1 MNKKRFSALILTV
14 VMLFACV
21 GAVSF
26 ADETQTESAL
36 VYQQN
41 ALDDEMLLQ
50 RKSKA
55 ESRMRMLEEI
65 PAPAEVQAMG
75 DVELQA
81 SDTVTVS
88 GTISLGSGTA
98 AEAGKIGVYLYEVIE
113 DGDHIKTIKSSSAVS
128 ATAEIKKGKK
138 SATYSVTAPK
148 GTYVVMAEYYEG
160 KSDCINASVYYGA
173 DGSVLSRELAQ
184 PLELTANKTVN
195 ITIPKATRSISGKIT
210 FSEKI
215 TEKAWLY
222 IYATPEN
229 SDAPEGDN
237 YKRYA
242 IEANTKTME
251 YTIGVGEG
259 IYTLDVFSS
268 MGDYGTYNIYGK
280 IDNDWDSMCYISTY
294 EKSVTNVDFTC
305 DVVSAEEETSS
316 SVNVKVSLPEKAES
330 ARSYSFFYEST
341 DGNNSSRYV
350 EKSISAGEQSFSM
363 QASIPN
369 GGVYVGVYDTTDT
382 LKRYY
387 DETLKYY
394 YSESLGITTDKTA
407 ATPIYAEST
416 SQINIALPESYRLKG
431 TISRNGFAPETM
443 QSVSVVVKWGNETF
457 RKAVTMS
464 RDQTSVD
471 YTIDIPTWAA
481 GNEACVHAEVD
492 MGSYNSYII
501 EGEEVKTTLSQA
513 MSNVNLNMPS
523 ADALVKV
530 CGKVVLKKAAP
541 VGGVALD
548 ISYYIKD
555 QGYADAGIY
564 KIAAGKNAADYSMY
578 VPAEAAFREY
588 GSEEKITI
596 QVESKSADSAYNG
609 HTTARF
615 SREEIDDATI
625 SLLCFDQSISGE
637 ISISASVELT
647 SGLSVIV
654 NADIEVDGV
663 ETYVYQEVSIVKGAR
678 SAAYQMAVPS
688 DAILNQVYMY
698 VDNAGSLAVGTDW
711 LYYSPDGE
719 STFDLN
725 LPLTNGISDVDFM
738 LEKAKLVSGTVII
751 PDDFEGEAYCYIYA
765 SGNISSESTQVR
777 IDAPGSYPFNIPVDE
792 NETSVT
798 ISAKL
803 ADWTDHNYYTGE
815 LYYSSGGMKRNYY
828 EAEKIDVSAGS
839 VGNINITMEKGAN
852 ISGTISFQD
861 GVYVNESADGG
872 GVTVKLELTDKNNNR
887 LGSKY
892 YYNVTS
898 AKDFEYQIPISGDAS
913 QAKMKVEISPNS
925 ANTNLPSAT
934 FYYSGDSLLSTT
946 YSGNAKTFDAT
957 GAAVNITVPMGVKVS
972 GKIINPADAA
982 GRVSYG
988 QLNFEAKVIDINTYV
1003 SVDENGYYETYI
1015 FPEEESYTVSFW
1027 PSQMTDGT
1035 NILRQSYYYVSAD
1048 ESTTDRNEASDV
1060 NLKNGMDNLNFH
1072 TKTGKLLSGKFL
1084 FDEDAL
1090 TNISWCEIRVTNA
1103 STGDIDYEYIDGNK
1117 LADGFSFYP
1126 STLDE
1131 NGVYISYFVSYKDGA
1146 DSGEVYYT
1154 SDGLSLEK
1162 DTILY
1167 PADVKDIEIKLVDKP
1182 AKITLTPVR
1191 WNLNNVNY
1199 VQAEVCVLVGE
1210 KEVKVGYPFYA
1221 GLGYQ
1226 ENISQYPEDIYIPAV
1241 IENQD
1246 DAFFKIATKITDPLY
1261 NQRTY
1266 YVAENGALTPDAAKA
1281 KKFQIQNMS
1290 VNVPI
1295 ADSTITYSSMGDD
1308 MKMEI
1313 TSAVADAENGSISV
1327 SMTVGINSWSD
1338 YVTPDYYIGVY
1349 DANKLIKVISGKYE
1363 YSEYKE
1369 VESFYTGYILTA
1381 NIETEINKNYTYKL
1395 FTWNNSVAATPLLT
1409 PVNISVE

>member
-1 MNKKRFSALILTV
+1 
-14 VMLFACV
+14 MLFACV
-21 GAVSF
+21 GTVSF
-26 ADETQTESAL
+26 ADETQTESTL
-36 VYQQN
+36 VYQQS

-55 ESRMRMLEEI
+55 ENRMRILEEI
-65 PAPAEVQAMG
+65 PSVEEVRTMG

-113 DGDHIKTIKSSSAVS
+113 DGDHIKTIKSSSTVS
-128 ATAEIKKGKK
+128 AAAEIKKGKK

-215 TEKAWLY
+215 TEKAWFY
-222 IYATPEN
+222 IYANPEN
-229 SDAPEGDN
+229 SDASEGES

-242 IEANTKTME
+242 VEANTKTME

-259 IYTLDVFSS
+259 IYYLNVSS
-268 MGDYGTYNIYGK
+268 SVGDYGVYNIYGK
-280 IDNDWDSMCYISTY
+280 IDDDWNGECYISTY
-294 EKSVTNVDFTC
+294 EKSVTNVDFTYEVAS
-305 DVVSAEEETSS
+305 DEEKATSS
-316 SVNVKVSLPEKAES
+316 VGVKVSLPEKAES
-330 ARSYSFFYEST
+330 ERSYSFFYEST

-363 QASIPN
+363 QVSIPN
-369 GGVYVGVYDTTDT
+369 GGAYVGVYDTTDS
-382 LKRYY
+382 LKSY
-387 DETLKYY
+387 DKNFKYY
-394 YSESLGITTDKTA
+394 YSESLGITTDKKA

-416 SQINIALPESYRLKG
+416 SQINIAIPESYRLKG
-431 TISRNGFAPETM
+431 KISRNGFAPETM

-457 RKAVTMS
+457 RKAVTMT

-564 KIAAGKNAADYSMY
+564 KIAAGKKAADYSMY

-596 QVESKSADSAYNG
+596 RVESKSADSAYNG
-609 HTTARF
+609 HTTAKF

-637 ISISASVELT
+637 ISIPASVELT
-647 SGLSVIV
+647 SGMVV
-654 NADIEVDGV
+654 NINANIEVDGV
-663 ETYVYQEVSIVKGAR
+663 ETYVDQWVSIVKGAR
-678 SAAYQMAVPS
+678 SAAYRIAVPS
-688 DAILNQVYMY
+688 DATLNQVYMY
-698 VDNAGSLAVGTDW
+698 VNNAGSLAVGTDW

-719 STFDLN
+719 STSDLN

-738 LEKAKLVSGTVII
+738 FKKAKLVSGTVII
-751 PDDFEGEAYCYIYA
+751 PDDFEGEAYCYIEA
-765 SGNISSESTQVR
+765 RGNISSESTRVT

-792 NETSVT
+792 DETSVT
-798 ISAKL
+798 IRANLS
-803 ADWTDHNYYTGE
+803 DWTDHNYFTGT
-815 LYYSSGGMKRNYY
+815 LYYSSSGMKQNYY

-839 VGNINITMEKGAN
+839 VGNINITMEKGATV
-852 ISGTISFQD
+852 SGTISFQD
-861 GVYVNESADGG
+861 GVYVSESSDGG
-872 GVTVKLELTDKNNNR
+872 GVTIELELTDKNNNR
-887 LGSKY
+887 LGYKNY
-892 YYNVTS
+892 IVTS
-898 AKDFEYQIPISGDAS
+898 VEDFKYQIPISGDAS
-913 QAKMKVEISPNS
+913 QAKMEIGIMPNN

-957 GAAVNITVPMGVKVS
+957 GSAVNITVPKGVKVS
-972 GKIINPADAA
+972 GKIINPADAV

-988 QLNFEAKVIDINTYV
+988 QLNFEAKVVDIYTYV
-1003 SVDENGYYETYI
+1003 SVDEDGYYETYI
-1015 FPEEESYTVSFW
+1015 FPEEESYTAYFW
-1027 PSQMTDGT
+1027 PTQMTDGT
-1035 NILRQSYYYVSAD
+1035 NILRKNYYYVSAD
-1048 ESTTDRNEASDV
+1048 KSTTDRYEASVV

-1072 TKTGKLLSGKFL
+1072 TKTGKILSGKFL

-1103 STGDIDYEYIDGNK
+1103 LTGDIDYKGIYDG
-1117 LADGFSFYP
+1117 LADGFSFSP

-1131 NGVYISYFVSYKDGA
+1131 NGVYVSYIAFYKDGGS
-1146 DSGEVYYT
+1146 SGEVYYT
-1154 SDGLSLEK
+1154 TDGLSLEK

-1167 PADVKDIEIKLVDKP
+1167 PADVKDMEIKLADK
-1182 AKITLTPVR
+1182 ATKVTFAPVR
-1191 WNLNNVNY
+1191 WNLNSVNY
-1199 VQAEVCVLVGE
+1199 IWANVIVLVGE
-1210 KEVKVGYPFYA
+1210 KEVEVGEFSTWISF
-1221 GLGYQ
+1221 G
-1226 ENISQYPEDIYIPAV
+1226 ENTAQYTEYVYIPAV
-1241 IENQD
+1241 IENQE
-1246 DAFFKIATKITDPLY
+1246 DAFFKIATKVDDPV
-1261 NQRTY
+1261 NNEKKY

-1281 KKFQIQNMS
+1281 KKFQIQDMS

-1295 ADSTITYSSMGDD
+1295 ADSSITYASLGDD

-1313 TSAVADAENGSISV
+1313 TSAVADAKNGSISV

-1338 YVTPDYYIGVY
+1338 YVTPSYYIGVY
-1349 DANKLIKVISGKYE
+1349 DGNKLIKVISGKYT
-1363 YSEYKE
+1363 YSEHKE
-1369 VESFYTGYILTA
+1369 VESFYTGYILKA
-1381 NIETEINKNYTYKL
+1381 YIDTEINKNYTYKL

-1409 PVNISVE
+1409 PVDISVE